1 VDRFPRA
8 PRTVVLETG
17 RPISDAASHLATLL
31 ADRPRIES
39 GTRRSPD
46 RRLIGQVEGTEVC
59 LSVWDAN
66 GFTRRRSWNVEF
78 VGAFEAAPDGAILR
92 GAVDVPDRAQLR
104 VLMWMFRVAS
114 AFVPVLV
121 LGLDI
126 RELSAGRPFDLS
138 PAIGAIA
145 LAVAAFL
152 VVGRIE
158 MDGERQAEEDARLL
172 AAGVGRLLRE

>member
-1 VDRFPRA
+1 
-8 PRTVVLETG
+8 L
-17 RPISDAASHLATLL
+17 
-31 ADRPRIES
+31 
-39 GTRRSPD
+39 
-46 RRLIGQVEGTEVC
+46 C

-66 GFTRRRSWNVEF
+66 GFTRRKSWNVEF

-104 VLMWMFRVAS
+104 VLMWMFRVAF

-145 LAVAAFL
+145 AFL
-152 VVGRIE
+152 VVGRME

-172 AAGVGRLLRE
+172 AAGVGPSAARVTFPHAERSDGDLS